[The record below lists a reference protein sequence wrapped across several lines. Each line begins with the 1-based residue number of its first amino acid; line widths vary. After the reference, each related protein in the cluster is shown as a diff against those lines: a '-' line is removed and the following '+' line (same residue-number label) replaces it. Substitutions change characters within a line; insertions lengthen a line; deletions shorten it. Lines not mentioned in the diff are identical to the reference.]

1 MDPVATYTAARADPV
16 YGTCMD
22 EQRAIA
28 VTPDHM
34 VRIAAEYLPLIDK
47 PPSRDFVVH
56 SIEQRHANGLPL
68 MAAEIVIAGSQT
80 RAQFPLAATY
90 PLHFR
95 KTYFPA
101 RLHGDPQLEY
111 NHALRAS
118 TLARLPPP
126 IGSSHNTF
134 RCCFIPG
141 RPYARLSPFDT
152 DGEEGNLRKTRD
164 LAMVNAAGLW
174 GMVERAYELMNTLHK
189 GGLSHGDAQL
199 QNYIVSPAPLSVMLI
214 DFEAAAEREGLDEEA
229 WQKRCKN
236 DFQPLLHEAA
246 LLQAALGRQQG
257 ALAEEA
263 LRAVP
268 QLFKDASRVL
278 RYVDQLEEFA

>member
-1 MDPVATYTAARADPV
+1 MV
-16 YGTCMD
+16 YVTPMD

-34 VRIAAEYLPLIDK
+34 VRIAAEYLPLIDR

-56 SIEQRHANGLPL
+56 SIEQRQANGLPL

-80 RAQFPLAATY
+80 RAQFQLAAQY

-101 RLHGDPQLEY
+101 RLHGDPQQEY
-111 NHALRAS
+111 DHALQAS
-118 TLARLPPP
+118 KLAHLPPP

-141 RPYARLSPFDT
+141 RPYARLSPFEAE
-152 DGEEGNLRKTRD
+152 GEDSNLRRARE
-164 LAMVNAAGLW
+164 LATPTAAGLW
-174 GMVERAYELMNTLHK
+174 HMLERAYELMTTLHN

-199 QNYIVSPAPLSVMLI
+199 QNFIVSPAPLAVLLI
-214 DFEAAAEREGLDEEA
+214 DFEAAAQREGLDDA
-229 WQKRCKN
+229 QWQKRCAN

-257 ALAEEA
+257 VLAEES

-268 QLFKDASRVL
+268 QLFKDSARVM
-278 RYVDQLEEFA
+278 RYVEHLEEFA

>member
-1 MDPVATYTAARADPV
+1 MR
-16 YGTCMD
+16 MD

-34 VRIAAEYLPLIDK
+34 VRIAAEYLPLIDR

-111 NHALRAS
+111 QHALRAS
-118 TLARLPPP
+118 TLAHLPPP
-126 IGSSHNTF
+126 IGASHNQF

-141 RPYARLSPFDT
+141 RPYARLSPFNT
-152 DGEEGNLRKTRD
+152 DSEDANLRRTRD
-164 LAMVNAAGLW
+164 IEMPTAAGLW
-174 GMVERAYELMNTLHK
+174 HMLERAFELMTTLHN

-199 QNYIVSPAPLSVMLI
+199 QNYIVSPAPLAVMLI
-214 DFEAAAEREGLDEEA
+214 DFEAAALRENVDEEQ
-229 WQKRCKN
+229 WQKRCAN
-236 DFQPLLHEAA
+236 DFLPLLHEAA
-246 LLQAALGRQQG
+246 LLQASLGRQQG
-257 ALAEEA
+257 VLAEEG

-268 QLFKDASRVL
+268 QLFKDAARVM
-278 RYVDQLEEFA
+278 RYVEHLEEFA

>member
-1 MDPVATYTAARADPV
+1 
-16 YGTCMD
+16 MD

-28 VTPDHM
+28 VTPEHN

-56 SIEQRHANGLPL
+56 SIEQRQANGLPL

-101 RLHGDPQLEY
+101 RLRGDPQEEFKL
-111 NHALRAS
+111 AQRAS
-118 TLARLPPP
+118 ELTGIPAP
-126 IGSSHNTF
+126 IGAGHDTV
-134 RCCFIPG
+134 RHCFIPG
-141 RPYARLSPFDT
+141 RPYARLTPFDT
-152 DGEEGNLRKTRD
+152 NSEDADLRRTRD
-164 LAMVNAAGLW
+164 LAMPTAVGLW
-174 GMVERAYELMNTLHK
+174 YMLERAFALMTKLHE

-199 QNYIVSPAPLSVMLI
+199 QNYIVSPSPLAVMLI
-214 DFEAAAEREGLDEEA
+214 DFEAAALRDSCDDEQ
-229 WQKRCKN
+229 WQKRIAN

-246 LLQAALGRQQG
+246 LLQATLGRQQG
-257 ALAEEA
+257 ALADQS
-263 LRAVP
+263 LKMIP
-268 QLFKDASRVL
+268 KLFKDAARVM
-278 RYVDQLEEFA
+278 RYVEHLEEFA